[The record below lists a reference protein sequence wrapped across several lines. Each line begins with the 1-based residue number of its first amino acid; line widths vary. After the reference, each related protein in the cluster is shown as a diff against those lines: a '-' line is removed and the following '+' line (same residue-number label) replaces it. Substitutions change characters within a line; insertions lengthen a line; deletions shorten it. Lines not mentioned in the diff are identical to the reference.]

1 MKKNTILL
9 INEGLSD
16 NFGDQAI
23 KESMSFLIKKT
34 GFNVIFQDL
43 TRNKNKYRHQYDIE
57 IDKNK
62 RTFLMP
68 LKSMAWKMLWVV
80 KNLKRITFTSMRKYD
95 AVVIGGGQL
104 LLSNGIFP
112 LALLLWVALLKFR
125 NNKNIVLFSVGM
137 QGEYTGIQ
145 RWVFSYILK
154 NIEYVYV
161 RDALSK
167 EILEKVFSK
176 KSELTYDSAFIYD
189 SVYKIRQTKEVY
201 KYLIGI
207 VDYEIYCQYDAKINN
222 TKLSRYDYFKTW
234 VAHANKGND
243 LDKVALIYAT
253 AEDRREC
260 IKFKDYIKEYYN
272 TDIDILENANQKEFL
287 KNLELG
293 EIIVSGRMHSLI
305 LSLVLRKKI
314 LPYIISEKI
323 QAFLRVVEKNFDIQK
338 AQQTLFD
345 DFDYLMSK
353 TLSINSKNRRR

>member
-43 TRNKNKYRHQYDIE
+43 TRNKDRYAHQYDVE
-57 IDKNK
+57 IGVNK
-62 RTFLMP
+62 KTIFTP
-68 LKSMAWKMLWVV
+68 LKSLIWKIIWV
-80 KNLKRITFTSMRKYD
+80 ITNIRRVIRVSMHKYD

-104 LLSNGIFP
+104 LLPNGIFP
-112 LALLLWVALLKFR
+112 LALLLWVVLLKHR
-125 NNKNIVLFSVGM
+125 NNKKIVLFSVGM

-145 RWVFSYILK
+145 RWAFSYILK
-154 NIEYVYV
+154 NIEHVYV

-201 KYLIGI
+201 KYLIGV
-207 VDYEIYCQYDAKINN
+207 VDYEIYCQYDVKINN

-234 VAHANKGND
+234 VAHANKGDD

-260 IKFKDYIKEYYN
+260 IKFKDYIKAHYN
-272 TDIDILENANQKEFL
+272 TDIDILENTTQKEFL

-323 QAFLRVVEKNFDIQK
+323 QAFLRVIEKNFDIQK
-338 AQQTLFD
+338 AQQTLFY
-345 DFDYLMSK
+345 DFDCLMSK
-353 TLSINSKNRRR
+353 TLSVNSKNR